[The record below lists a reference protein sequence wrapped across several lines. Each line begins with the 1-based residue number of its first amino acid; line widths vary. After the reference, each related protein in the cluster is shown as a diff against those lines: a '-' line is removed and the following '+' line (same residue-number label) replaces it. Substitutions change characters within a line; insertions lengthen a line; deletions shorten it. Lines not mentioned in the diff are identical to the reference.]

1 MIETNLLQIL
11 STVAKVGSYSKAAE
25 ELDVTQSAVSQNIK
39 NLETKVGVKL
49 LQRSSG
55 KYILTQEGER
65 LNQLAEEFLNQMDEV
80 VHEIRE
86 VKDSMSGKVRVGT
99 LSGVG
104 KSWLAHQMVELAKA
118 HEDLRMDLYLGFQ
131 EELVSRFERNELDL
145 IIIPESHLPQS
156 GEKYMLSEESSILVF
171 PKHFDVDEDITMED
185 LLDLPLVLFEKND
198 PLVRRWCREKYGK
211 YPRNIRGHFVMNS
224 HGNML
229 HAVSQ
234 GLGVAVI
241 PQHVFRRSF
250 HMKNVGH
257 FESGEF
263 TCVTNK
269 FYLVYHKESM
279 DIMRVKAAKDYL
291 IEKSAEFNS

>member
-49 LQRSSG
+49 LQRASG
-55 KYILTQEGER
+55 RYILTQEGLR
-65 LNQLAEEFLNQMDEV
+65 LNSLAEEFLLQLDDV

-104 KSWLAHQMVELAKA
+104 KSWLAYEMIELAK
-118 HEDLRMDLYLGFQ
+118 EFPDLRMDVYLGFQ
-131 EELVSRFERNELDL
+131 EELVSKFESNELDL
-145 IIIPESHLPQS
+145 IIIPESHLPQA
-156 GEKYMLSEESSILVF
+156 GEKHLLSEESSLLVY
-171 PKHFDVDEDITMED
+171 PKSFKIDQDIAMED
-185 LLDLPLVLFEKND
+185 FLSLPLILFEKND
-198 PLVRRWCREKYGK
+198 PLVRRWCREKYGR
-211 YPRNIRGHFVMNS
+211 YPRHIRGHFVMNS
-224 HGNML
+224 HGSML

-234 GLGVAVI
+234 GLGVAVL
-241 PQHVFRRSF
+241 PWHVFRRSS
-250 HMKNVGH
+250 HIKNVSH
-257 FESGEF
+257 FSDNSF
-263 TCVTNK
+263 TCLTNN

-279 DIMRVKAAKDYL
+279 EIMRVKSAKDFL
-291 IEKSAEFNS
+291 VEKASEFNA